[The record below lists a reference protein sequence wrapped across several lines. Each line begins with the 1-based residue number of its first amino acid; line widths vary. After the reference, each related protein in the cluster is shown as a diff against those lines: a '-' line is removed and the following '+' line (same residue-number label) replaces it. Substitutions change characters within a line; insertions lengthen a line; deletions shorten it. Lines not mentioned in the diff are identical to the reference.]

1 MQKTNATRILDKMGI
16 EYEVL
21 EYDVDEDQ
29 LGAEHVAE
37 ELGISADMTMK
48 TLVVKGDRSGVFV
61 CCLSGDR
68 EDRKSVV

>member
-1 MQKTNATRILDKMGI
+1 MGI

-48 TLVVKGDRSGVFV
+48 TLVVSDRSGVFV

-68 EDRKSVV
+68 EIDINWNR